1 MAGVMMHIA
10 DNVLAVYL
18 QRVFWISGT
27 PCSGKTTVASAL
39 ATRHG
44 LGFYS
49 ADEMY
54 DQHLRL
60 ADPEYQPS
68 MCRRFPD
75 LRSWFSQP
83 LGQYHQGLNSSF
95 REELDMIIID
105 AICRSRTRPLIIE
118 GSFDPGWLHNIV
130 PPHRFAFL
138 YARPELV
145 RRDFFH
151 REDKQDVLVAINALP
166 DAEQVR
172 EHVLDVVEY
181 GTGQWVEKA
190 RSHGVK
196 MLERTDQITVEQRT
210 ELLAE
215 HFRLEK

>member
-1 MAGVMMHIA
+1 MMHIA

-18 QRVFWISGT
+18 QQVFWISGT
-27 PCSGKTTVASAL
+27 ACSGKTTVASAL
-39 ATRHG
+39 ATKHG
-44 LGFYS
+44 LGYYS

-68 MCRRFPD
+68 MCRQLPD
-75 LRSWFSQP
+75 LRSWFNQP
-83 LGQYHQGLNSSF
+83 LEQYYHGLNDNF

-105 AICRSRTRPLIIE
+105 AICLSRTRSLIVE
-118 GSFDPGWLHNIV
+118 GGFDPGWLQNIV
-130 PPHRFAFL
+130 PTHRFAFL
-138 YARPELV
+138 YASPELV
-145 RRDFFH
+145 RRDFFD
-151 REDKQDVLVAINALP
+151 REDKQNVLAAINALP

-181 GTGQWVEKA
+181 GTCQWIEKA

-196 MLERTDQITVEQRT
+196 MLERTDQVTVEQRV
-210 ELLAE
+210 ELLAK
-215 HFRLEK
+215 HFRLGR